1 MRTLFLFLSALA
13 LAGCGGSIRFVKHVD
28 PCARPVLIPEQG
40 VSDRD
45 VETLWGQDRV
55 ALLDCGDKVEVLS
68 GREPVGFGPM

>member
-1 MRTLFLFLSALA
+1 M
-13 LAGCGGSIRFVKHVD
+13 
-28 PCARPVLIPEQG
+28 LIPEQG